1 MRWSTNQRVIS
12 ASNAVELSCADANST
27 RDPQRDGDNE
37 RSAEDNEDTES
48 DASCIVGG
56 HEMSVYGRDLGIH

>member
-1 MRWSTNQRVIS
+1 MRRSQLDEGS
-12 ASNAVELSCADANST
+12 
-27 RDPQRDGDNE
+27 QRDGDNE